1 MASPASPGAVLFD
14 TGEIGI
20 QGQDDDANPYHHV
33 VSWCIAEEDWNRPED
48 LALQLKAR
56 IPGYFINVRGIYMGQ
71 VLIKKDGLVAFS
83 TCWPKEFELTKV
95 NVEAVFSLIDEYNKP
110 QGSFKLSER
119 FVTEVDDT
127 ENVLV
132 LQTRV
137 KIHPEQ
143 LYDQTDTFILQAEI
157 KIEAKD
163 LEKDINKNLRR
174 FVEDIKSCFVDENY
188 DVLVCVEQ
196 HKFKCHKALLSA
208 RSVIFKNM
216 LAHDTLESRTNTIDI
231 KHIPVE
237 AVDDMLQFIYSGKL
251 PVNTKSENLD
261 LLHAADMYQLDEL
274 KEACV
279 DSLVNSLDVSTCIS
293 TLILADRF
301 IPHVV
306 SVREDIIR
314 FMKCKAVE
322 VVDLED
328 WDKLMD
334 NFPALGKELVKAI
347 VKSSKEKHVCKH
359 CVVSYP
365 SEM

>member
-1 MASPASPGAVLFD
+1 MASPASPGAVLED
-14 TGEIGI
+14 GNIVL
-20 QGQDDDANPYHHV
+20 QGRHFDANPYHHV
-33 VSWCIAEEDWNRPED
+33 VSWCIAKEDWNRPENLVLEVD
-48 LALQLKAR
+48 GPVQM
-56 IPGYFINVRGIYMGQ
+56 GNVNGIYNGD
-71 VLIKKDGLVAFS
+71 LRIEKDGLVAFC
-83 TCWPKEFELTKV
+83 TVLPKEFELTKL
-95 NVEAVFSLIDEYNKP
+95 NVEAVFSLLDEYNNP

-119 FVTEVDDT
+119 FVTEFDVED
-127 ENVLV
+127 ELV
-132 LQTRV
+132 IQTRV

-143 LYDQTDTFILQAEI
+143 LYNQTNTFILQADF
-157 KIEAKD
+157 KIGAKD
-163 LEKDINKNLRR
+163 LKKDINTDLRR
-174 FVEDIKSCFVDENY
+174 FVEDIKSFFVDENY

-216 LAHDTLESRTNTIDI
+216 LAHDALESRTNTIDI

-237 AVDDMLQFIYSGKL
+237 AVGDMLKFIYSGKL
-251 PVNTKSENLD
+251 PVHTKSDNID

-279 DSLVNSLDVSTCIS
+279 DILVNSLDVSTCIT

-306 SVREDIIR
+306 SVREDIIK

-322 VVDLED
+322 VVDEED

-365 SEM
+365 SD